1 VERLGT
7 HAPIELD
14 LRVVAVTNR
23 DPMQA
28 VEQGRLRADLYY
40 RLNVVRL
47 EVPPLRER
55 GEDIPL
61 LAEHFLERFGRELG
75 RPALRLDPA
84 AIARLKTYDWPGNV
98 RELQNLME
106 RAAVLIRGGRIGPDL
121 LPKAPASPSA
131 SPKSAPTSLGDEED
145 LALQPRVDAL
155 ERDLI
160 EEALRRTGDNKSAA
174 ARLLEISERSL
185 WYKLKK
191 PRG

>member
-1 VERLGT
+1 MERLGT

-174 ARLLEISERSL
+174 ARLLSISERSL

-191 PRG
+191 LRR